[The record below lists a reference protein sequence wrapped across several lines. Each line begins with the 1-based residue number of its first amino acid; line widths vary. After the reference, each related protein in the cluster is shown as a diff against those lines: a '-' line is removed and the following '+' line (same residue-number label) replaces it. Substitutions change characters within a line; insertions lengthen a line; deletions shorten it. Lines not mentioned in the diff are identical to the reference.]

1 MKHLHEIFTV
11 IDSAAMIAEK
21 VYDFNFE
28 RACRFRASLQDV
40 LSAYKQ
46 LHDRKMHED
55 KQSSIL
61 SCFKPSTSATA
72 DDEPQHLTL
81 RQAVIEE
88 GEDISDLLALTDSNN
103 GCENLG
109 SM

>member
-1 MKHLHEIFTV
+1 ME
-11 IDSAAMIAEK
+11 
-21 VYDFNFE
+21 
-28 RACRFRASLQDV
+28 DV

-61 SCFKPSTSATA
+61 SYFKPSTSATA
-72 DDEPQHLTL
+72 DDGPQHLTL
-81 RQAVIEE
+81 RQAVTEE

-103 GCENLG
+103 GEMLIG
-109 SM
+109 DPLPLSPTSPSPHAPTTASHISA

>member
-1 MKHLHEIFTV
+1 M
-11 IDSAAMIAEK
+11 
-21 VYDFNFE
+21 
-28 RACRFRASLQDV
+28 QDV

-81 RQAVIEE
+81 RQAVIE

-103 GCENLG
+103 GEMLMG
-109 SM
+109 DPLPLSPTSPSPHAPTTASHISA